1 MKCSVCSAP
10 GHRGDRVAG
19 FTVYEILVVV
29 AVIGLLLAIS
39 IPAVHAVRE
48 RARATICRSNL
59 KQLAL
64 GCELYHGSHGRF
76 PPGQM
81 FGRHGV
87 GPDSTS
93 WSWLARILPHID
105 QFALHQR
112 GGIPKT
118 SLRNSGIADHQVSL
132 FLCPSDS
139 DRRPGPRRDAGNMR
153 EHAFAVGQTN
163 YKGVSGANWG
173 ADASQGL
180 GPGETGAVW
189 INMGTNGSY
198 DGLSDGDG
206 LMFRTDSRARRR
218 HADVVDGL
226 SQTLMIGEGM
236 PSVDG
241 YCSWPYANN
250 AYSTCAIPPNCDP
263 PQDPYDWAK
272 AQSFRSAHPDGL
284 FFAFADGRVQFVQN
298 AIGLTIYRG
307 LATIDGS
314 ELHLQVGL
322 SAGGAAGHQDTSQR
336 ELSTMTA
343 DLAVRSRD
351 GDSHVDH

>member
-1 MKCSVCSAP
+1 ML
-10 GHRGDRVAG
+10 
-19 FTVYEILVVV
+19 EILVVL

-48 RARATICRSNL
+48 RARATMCRSNL
-59 KQLAL
+59 KQLGL
-64 GCELYHGSHGRF
+64 GSALYHGSHGRF

-93 WSWLARILPHID
+93 WSWLARILPHIG
-105 QFALHQR
+105 QSALHRR
-112 GGIPKT
+112 GGVPQT
-118 SLRNSGIADHQVSL
+118 SLRDSGIADQQVAL

-153 EHAFAVGQTN
+153 EHGFAVGQTN

-180 GPGETGAVW
+180 GPGDTGAVW
-189 INMGTNGSY
+189 INVGTNGSY
-198 DGLSDGDG
+198 DGLSNGDG
-206 LMFRTDSRARRR
+206 LMFRTDYRARRR
-218 HADVVDGL
+218 QADVIDGL
-226 SQTLMIGEGM
+226 SQTLMIGESL

-263 PQDPYDWAK
+263 ADDPYDWAK
-272 AQSFRSAHPDGL
+272 VQSFRSAHRDGL
-284 FFAFADGRVQFVQN
+284 CFAFADGRVQFVRN
-298 AIGLTIYRG
+298 AIDLGVYRG
-307 LATIDGS
+307 LATIAGS
-314 ELHLQVGL
+314 ELPGLDGL
-322 SAGGAAGHQDTSQR
+322 SARGAAGHPAQCRPDAFP
-336 ELSTMTA
+336 LAAVMT
-343 DLAVRSRD
+343 VRMRD
-351 GDSHVDH
+351 GGSHVDH